1 MSQTSQ
7 SLFDTA
13 QQYIPGGVN
22 SPVRAFKA
30 VGGTPRFIVQAQ
42 GAHLT
47 DVEGKKYLDYIGSW
61 GPMILGHAHPQVIAS
76 IVETAKRGTS
86 FGTPNPL
93 EVEMAEW
100 LCKKMPSL
108 EMVRLVNSGTEATM
122 AALRLARGATKRDLV
137 VKFEGCYHGHG
148 DSFLI
153 SAGSGAATF
162 GVPSSPGVTPGTAK
176 DTLSARYNDLDSVRA
191 LFRQYRQQIAAV
203 IIEPVAGN
211 MGVVLPEKGFLQG
224 LRDICTSAGSLLIFD
239 EVMTGFRVAFGGA
252 QELFQIKP
260 DLTTLGKIIGGGLP
274 VGAYGGRKDLMS
286 QIAPSGPIY
295 QAGTLSGNP
304 LAVAAGLATLK
315 LLDAKVYETL
325 ERLSARLTQAMEASA
340 KKHKIPIQIHRQGS
354 MLTVYFCSHPIH
366 HFQEAQKADH
376 TRFAK
381 LFNFFLDR
389 GIHLPPSGYEAWF
402 LSTAHTEKDL
412 DQTAHCFEDFLKTLQ
427 S

>member
-7 SLFDTA
+7 SLFQTA
-13 QQYIPGGVN
+13 QKFIPGGVN

-30 VGGTPRFIVQAQ
+30 VGGTPRFIVQAE

-61 GPMILGHAHPQVIAS
+61 GPMILGHAHPKVIET
-76 IVETAKRGTS
+76 IVETAKKGTS

-93 EVEMAEW
+93 EVEMAQW
-100 LCKKMPSL
+100 LCQKMPSL

-137 VKFEGCYHGHG
+137 IKFEGCYHGHG

-162 GVPSSPGVTPGTAK
+162 GIPSSPGVTQGSAK
-176 DTLSARYNDLDSVRA
+176 DTLSARYNDLDSVKA
-191 LFRQYRQQIAAV
+191 LFRQYPKQIAAI

-224 LRDICTSAGSLLIFD
+224 LRSLCSSEGTLLIFD

-252 QELFQIKP
+252 QELFQVKP

-325 ERLSARLTQAMEASA
+325 ENLSAQLAQALESAA
-340 KKHKIPIQIHRQGS
+340 KKRGVPLQLVRQGS
-354 MLTVYFCSHPIH
+354 MLTLYFCSHPIR

-381 LFNFFLDR
+381 LFTFFLER

-402 LSTAHTEKDL
+402 LSTAHTSKDI
-412 DQTAHCFEDFLKTLQ
+412 DYTVRCFEDFLKT
-427 S
+427 